1 LPAAHFDRNESHAIY
16 GTGHYSLLCMG
27 RFIILSGPSCV
38 GKGPLHSAFSKFYS
52 ESAASLRKLVL
63 YNCRSPRPG
72 EIDGKDYWFRSREEI
87 EGLREKENFIVLDV
101 RGDLQAVDLTEL
113 DRSLSAGDL
122 FFEGNPF
129 VGRKLQEAFR
139 ANVNL
144 LSIFLSPLSREEILF
159 LKSHNVSLPDFLTD
173 VMRRKLLR
181 RTLRQ
186 KGILSLK
193 DLENIER
200 RASSAHTELKEAWHF
215 DYIIPNHDG
224 EDSENWDAFYYP
236 ISDARKTL
244 LAFAELVSGKV
255 SPVAEKWEEE
265 LVR

>member
-1 LPAAHFDRNESHAIY
+1 
-16 GTGHYSLLCMG
+16 MG

-38 GKGPLHSAFSKFYS
+38 GKGPLHSAFSKFYPDQ
-52 ESAASLRKLVL
+52 AASLHKLVL
-63 YNCRSPRPG
+63 YNCRAPRPG
-72 EIDGKDYWFRSREEI
+72 EIDGKAYWFRSREEI
-87 EGLREKENFIVLDV
+87 ESFRKKENFIVLDV
-101 RGDLQAVDLTEL
+101 RGDLQAVDLNDVE
-113 DRSLSAGDL
+113 RSLAAGDL

-129 VGRKLQEAFR
+129 VGRKLQETLRVKA
-139 ANVNL
+139 NL
-144 LSIFLSPLSREEILF
+144 LSVFLSPLSREEILF
-159 LKSHNVSLPDFLTD
+159 LKSQAAPLPDFLTD

-181 RTLRQ
+181 RTQRQ

-200 RASSAHTELKEAWHF
+200 RASSAYTELKEAWYF

-236 ISDARKTL
+236 VSDARKTL
-244 LAFAELVSGKV
+244 LAFADLITGKA
-255 SPVAEKWEEE
+255 SAGAEKWEQE